1 MKTLSSCSRRLDRSS
16 WLRYCLMVHGQRVL
30 ASYSL
35 RRLPRQRRPL
45 VRFYPIYLCFITR
58 TIANVR
64 VQLNSSSICMVG
76 GLLTYGLTIAGT
88 HSRRQL
94 LRAGKRS
101 RYRRM
106 GCEIS
111 ACVISFSLSYRSYR
125 SGCLLSKNRASARS
139 NSLFIVW

>member
-16 WLRYCLMVHGQRVL
+16 WLRYCLMAHGQRVL

-45 VRFYPIYLCFITR
+45 VRSALSLLYQAR

-76 GLLTYGLTIAGT
+76 GLLTCGLTIAGT

-106 GCEIS
+106 GCEVSVCI
-111 ACVISFSLSYRSYR
+111 ISFPFLFSYR

-139 NSLFIVW
+139 NSLFIVS